1 MIRIIFFIVLTIITK
16 TVSGQRVV
24 FDRNHFNIVNEN
36 GAVRLGA
43 ENTHNSYLNT
53 INSRLDDININI
65 SSVAMVQGLI
75 LHSLTQV
82 NQALKSGLTVQQIS
96 RLSLEIIKDS
106 NELIE
111 MAKDQPYLLLFA
123 EDVARQMKHRGLKVV
138 NEVSDFILKEGDNVL
153 MDFEKRDA
161 LLQKIVIE
169 LKVMRTLVY
178 SLKRSMYWAKINGV
192 WRTLNPYRSFI
203 NQDKR
208 LVDDILYNYHL
219 VK

>member
-1 MIRIIFFIVLTIITK
+1 MIRIIFFIVLTIFTK

-75 LHSLTQV
+75 LYSLTQV
-82 NQALKSGLTVQQIS
+82 NQALKSGLAVQQIS

-111 MAKDQPYLLLFA
+111 MAKDQPYLLFFA
-123 EDVARQMKHRGLKVV
+123 EEVARQMKNRGLKVV
-138 NEVSDFILKEGDNVL
+138 NEVSDFILKEGNNVL

-219 VK
+219 IK

>member
-36 GAVRLGA
+36 GAVRLGV

-53 INSRLDDININI
+53 INSRLDDINLNI

-82 NQALKSGLTVQQIS
+82 NQALKSGLAVQQIS

-123 EDVARQMKHRGLKVV
+123 EDVARQMKNRGLKVV

>member
-53 INSRLDDININI
+53 INSRLDDINLNI

-82 NQALKSGLTVQQIS
+82 NQALKSGLAVQQIS

-123 EDVARQMKHRGLKVV
+123 EDVARQMKNRGLKVV